1 MENSFITCN
10 LLGGLGNQLFQIFTT
25 ISYSLENNVKFFF
38 PNYKGMKGIDGVSE
52 RNAYWDNLFFNL
64 RPYIKDINQGVMVQ
78 ERKSYTYSKLPSPI
92 RNTTIVLFGYFQ
104 SLKYFSNKRD
114 DIVKLIGISK
124 YQNKIGEINAISL
137 HFRIGDYKVNT
148 NFHPILSVDYYKRAL
163 KSIILKTGKNNWTVK
178 YCYEKQDEIMV
189 GEKIEYL
196 KRQFPDLVF
205 EKVDN
210 KLEDWQQML
219 YMSCCK
225 HNIIANSTFSWW
237 AAYLNKNN
245 DKVVCYPEIW
255 FGKGYDI
262 KDVSEMFE
270 GLGWKK
276 ITV

>member
-1 MENSFITCN
+1 MKKIYILILLLILQNCSINKVVQHHGVHN
-10 LLGGLGNQLFQIFTT
+10 LKEKQEIL
-25 ISYSLENNVKFFF
+25 K
-38 PNYKGMKGIDGVSE
+38 
-52 RNAYWDNLFFNL
+52 
-64 RPYIKDINQGVMVQ
+64 INQAN
-78 ERKSYTYSKLPSPI
+78 
-92 RNTTIVLFGYFQ
+92 RN
-104 SLKYFSNKRD
+104 
-114 DIVKLIGISK
+114 DIVKLIGFSK

-148 NFHPILSVDYYKRAL
+148 NYHPILPVHYYKNAL
-163 KSIILKTGKNNWTVK
+163 ESIILNTGKKDWVVK

-189 GEKIEYL
+189 DEKIESL
-196 KRQFPDLVF
+196 KKQFPDLVF

-210 KLEDWQQML
+210 KLKDWQQML

-245 DKVVCYPEIW
+245 DKIVCYPEIW
-255 FGKGYDI
+255 FGKDSPMN
-262 KDVSEMFE
+262 DVSEMFE